1 MILIQKENHMLLEE
15 GDVIELTEGLRVYAN
30 IPEHFVYSNRK
41 GSFALTRHDVAL
53 GGEFEYLCGKYIV
66 YKTTFDGG
74 GTGHGSNDIYPDG
87 HHVFCLKSD
96 DENIKVDFY
105 QSGCFTATIKDI
117 EPVGKA
123 VLKWSDK

>member
-1 MILIQKENHMLLEE
+1 MLQE
-15 GDVIELTEGLRVYAN
+15 GDVIELKAGMKVYAN
-30 IPEHFVYSNRK
+30 IPEHFVYGNRK
-41 GSFALTRHDVAL
+41 GSFSLTHHDVIL

-74 GTGHGSNDIYPDG
+74 GTGHGINDVYPDG
-87 HHVFCLKSD
+87 HHVFCMKAD

-105 QSGCFTATIKDI
+105 QSGCFTAMIENI

-123 VLKWSDK
+123 TLKWSAG